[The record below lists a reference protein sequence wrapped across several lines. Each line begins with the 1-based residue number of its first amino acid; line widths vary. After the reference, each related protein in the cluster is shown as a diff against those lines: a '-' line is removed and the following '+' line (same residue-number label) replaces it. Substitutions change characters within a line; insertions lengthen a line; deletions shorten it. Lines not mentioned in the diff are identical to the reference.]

1 MRWLP
6 EEVLE
11 VGCAISEPLKARYFL
26 VVLASEAL
34 LRKLW
39 FHEAKG
45 LVFEKRGERSVSLA
59 VRIEGPLRLLTR
71 EFNWGG
77 SGSGT
82 RANACGRCRRLCC
95 VERCFFFTP
104 ADGGTNEFIIVAQ

>member
-1 MRWLP
+1 MRWLS

-11 VGCAISEPLKARYFL
+11 TARAINEPLKARYFL

-45 LVFEKRGERSVSLA
+45 LEFEKRGERSVSLA
-59 VRIEGPLRLLTR
+59 VRIDEPLELLVRT
-71 EFNWGG
+71 FNLGG
-77 SGSGT
+77 SGTGT
-82 RANACGRCRRLCC
+82 RAGACGCCRRLRCG
-95 VERCFFFTP
+95 ERRFFVTP
-104 ADGGTNEFIIVAQ
+104 VDGGTNEFIIVT